1 MDCRSVPPL
10 RSTSCKIRIF
20 RTLENKLALPGG
32 KAAISMVDLNPP
44 PPSSPSGST
53 LLATLLRLAI
63 LALGVT
69 LATKLVPGISCDDGL
84 TLLAVVVLLTFFNW
98 ILKPLLVMFTLPF
111 IVLTLGLGLIVINAI
126 VFLLVGHLVAGFHV
140 AGFGTAILGSIVI
153 SLTNFIVTMLIRR
166 SRAADARRRPPPR
179 QGGTGGGSDA
189 IDI

>member
-1 MDCRSVPPL
+1 M
-10 RSTSCKIRIF
+10 
-20 RTLENKLALPGG
+20 
-32 KAAISMVDLNPP
+32 
-44 PPSSPSGST
+44 
-53 LLATLLRLAI
+53 
-63 LALGVT
+63 
-69 LATKLVPGISCDDGL
+69 
-84 TLLAVVVLLTFFNW
+84 VLLTFFNW

-166 SRAADARRRPPPR
+166 SRVADAGRKPPR
-179 QGGTGGGSDA
+179 SGGGGSDA